1 MEFSNLYG
9 ITKRQTWMHS
19 QKSKTKSIRQ
29 KERNN
34 DYGRDVEFIIVLD
47 GYYFYAL
54 ILLIHIS
61 SKQNKITQQSSGGKL
76 YSFVSAMLFG

>member
-9 ITKRQTWMHS
+9 ITKRQTWIHS
-19 QKSKTKSIRQ
+19 QKSKTKPIRQ

-34 DYGRDVEFIIVLD
+34 DYGRDAEIIIILD
-47 GYYFYAL
+47 GYYYYPL

-61 SKQNKITQQSSGGKL
+61 SKQYNTTVL
-76 YSFVSAMLFG
+76 RY

>member
-34 DYGRDVEFIIVLD
+34 DYERDVEFIIILD
-47 GYYFYAL
+47 GYYFYPL

-61 SKQNKITQQSSGGKL
+61 SKQNKITQQSSDGKL
-76 YSFVSAMLFG
+76 YSFVSTQLFG

>member
-34 DYGRDVEFIIVLD
+34 DYERDAEIIIILD
-47 GYYFYAL
+47 GY
-54 ILLIHIS
+54 
-61 SKQNKITQQSSGGKL
+61 
-76 YSFVSAMLFG
+76 